1 MSDEQTG
8 ANDRN
13 GILDSLRVTYAA
25 NLPHD
30 IDVLN
35 TALREI
41 REATDVNSACR
52 FLLALSGIAHML
64 TGSGATFGYPGVSD
78 TARRLE
84 EYCKSVA
91 GKEKT
96 LSVDEMAHLTRLVGD
111 IAGSADGGPT
121 KVIGPEAEADAEA
134 PTVLIVDDSKSL
146 ARYAEIVLEQAGMK
160 PVVVTDPTKVM
171 DLLNRILPDLILLDL
186 QMPGCD
192 GRELA
197 ETIRHRDALA
207 HVPIIF
213 LSAERNPV
221 RREEALSTG
230 ADDFLEKPVTASHLV
245 DAVKKRL
252 KLGRHHL

>member
-1 MSDEQTG
+1 MADKQTG
-8 ANDRN
+8 
-13 GILDSLRVTYAA
+13 ILTPLKATYAA

-35 TALREI
+35 TALSSLKT
-41 REATDVNSACR
+41 APDAKSAR
-52 FLLALSGIAHML
+52 RSLLALSGTAHML

-84 EYCKSVA
+84 EYCKSVL

-96 LSVDEMAHLTRLVGD
+96 PPMLADLSRLVGD
-111 IAGSADGGPT
+111 ITDSATHGPT
-121 KVIGPEAEADAEA
+121 EANETGAEAKTEGEA
-134 PTVLIVDDSKSL
+134 PTILIVDDSASL

-171 DLLNRILPDLILLDL
+171 ELLDRVQPDLILLDL

-192 GRELA
+192 GLELA
-197 ETIRHRDALA
+197 ATIRRRDALS

-213 LSAERNPV
+213 LSAERDLL
-221 RREEALSTG
+221 RREAALETG
-230 ADDFLEKPVTASHLV
+230 GDDFLEKPVTATDLI
-245 DAVKKRL
+245 DAIKERIKQ
-252 KLGRHHL
+252 GRRSSP

>member
-1 MSDEQTG
+1 MADEQ
-8 ANDRN
+8 
-13 GILDSLRVTYAA
+13 ILDSLKAAYAA

-35 TALREI
+35 TALRKLK
-41 REATDVNSACR
+41 AAPNVKSAHR
-52 FLLALSGIAHML
+52 SLLAVSGCAHML
-64 TGSGATFGYPGVSD
+64 AGSGATFGYPGVSD

-84 EYCKSVA
+84 EYCKSA
-91 GKEKT
+91 LGKEKT
-96 LSVDEMAHLTRLVGD
+96 LSADEMARLTRLVGD
-111 IAGSADGGPT
+111 ITGAAADRPREEKGP
-121 KVIGPEAEADAEA
+121 GAEAGAEGDAEA

-171 DLLNRILPDLILLDL
+171 ELLDRIQPDLILLDI

-213 LSAERNPV
+213 LSAERDLI
-221 RREEALSTG
+221 RREEELQTG
-230 ADDFLEKPVTASHLV
+230 ADDFLQKPVTASELV
-245 DAVKKRL
+245 DAVKKRI
-252 KLGRHHL
+252 KLGRRHS